1 MAWLQLVINEM
12 LQRIFHGRLSMVKM
26 ALLSLYVLRKVRWF
40 AGGLLESRDRRFL
53 RATSLSDLWNVDSCV
68 SGSVEAFSSL
78 DCEVVFYPSFG
89 SSKTTQFALHV
100 EGGNQP
106 KLLCQAQV
114 NKFCSS

>member
-1 MAWLQLVINEM
+1 M
-12 LQRIFHGRLSMVKM
+12 
-26 ALLSLYVLRKVRWF
+26 
-40 AGGLLESRDRRFL
+40 
-53 RATSLSDLWNVDSCV
+53 CV
-68 SGSVEAFSSL
+68 PGTVEAFSSL

-114 NKFCSS
+114 LKKQDYLETDTFQIRLRVTLHRYINDFKSS